1 MKGLIDKMT
10 NEYISKIEEA
20 AEYIKS
26 KIAIEPEIGIIL
38 GSGLGSLADEVE
50 NPTIIDYTDIPNFPE
65 STVQGHAGRMVIGQL
80 QGKNVVVLQ
89 GRFHYYEGHPMNSV
103 TMTVRVLKLLG
114 IKALIVT
121 NAAGGINTSFKAGDL
136 MLITDHINFTS
147 VNPLI
152 GPNLDK
158 FGLRFPDM
166 TEAYSKR
173 LIRIAKESA
182 NNIGVELKE
191 GVYIYLTGPTFET
204 PAEVR
209 MLRTLGAD
217 SVGMSTV
224 PEVIV
229 ARHSGLEVLG
239 ISCIAN
245 PGAGILG
252 TPLTHE
258 EVLAAMEGSKDKFV
272 GLIKE
277 TIKNI
282 NKK

>member
-1 MKGLIDKMT
+1 MI
-10 NEYISKIEEA
+10 NNYISKIEEA

-26 KIAIEPEIGIIL
+26 KINFEPEIGIIL

-50 NPTIIDYTDIPNFPE
+50 NPIIVDYKDIPNFPE

-89 GRFHYYEGHPMNSV
+89 GRFHYYEGHLMDSV
-103 TMTVRVLKLLG
+103 TMTVRVMKLLG
-114 IKALIVT
+114 IKNLIVT
-121 NAAGGINTSFKAGDL
+121 NAAGGVNTSFRAGDL

-173 LIRIAKESA
+173 LIEVAKESA
-182 NNIGVELKE
+182 KNIGVDTKE

-224 PEVIV
+224 PEVLV
-229 ARHSGLEVLG
+229 ARHSGIEVLG

-252 TPLTHE
+252 IPLTHE
-258 EVLAAMEGSKDKFV
+258 EVLGAMEEAKDRFV
-272 GLIKE
+272 GLINE
-277 TIKNI
+277 TLKNM
-282 NKK
+282 